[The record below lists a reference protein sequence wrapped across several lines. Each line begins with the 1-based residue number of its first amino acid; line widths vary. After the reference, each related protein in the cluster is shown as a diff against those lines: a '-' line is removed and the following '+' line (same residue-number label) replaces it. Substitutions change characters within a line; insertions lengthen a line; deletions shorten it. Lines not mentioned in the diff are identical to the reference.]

1 MAGGRSATE
10 TSARGRGGGPSLAP
24 RLVLGTGLLVGFFS
38 ALVVASGAS
47 TIGREAFVS
56 MRRQGLGL
64 ARVVALAAGGA
75 AREGLQTDRL
85 KEILDRV
92 AVDGSLVYAG
102 IVDRDGAV
110 VAETGP
116 SGARP
121 IYASRTLPTAPAERQ
136 DRVTGLG
143 GEPLYL
149 FTFPIALRAGAPESP
164 EIATG
169 AGGGPPPP
177 DAGQTGGLGPRAAGA
192 AARRGGT
199 AAPIVTASTNPV
211 RRSPAVVV
219 IAFAAAPVE
228 DARRA
233 FAWQGSLLGLAAAL
247 AAMLLAHVHLRRLVL
262 RPAAELA
269 TAAAELAAG
278 NLGRRAG
285 TTGAG
290 AELEAIGRGIDA
302 LAERLEGEVRGRR
315 RRTEQSGAAMREL
328 ESSVGAVVAGG
339 GSQADA
345 MNRVVATAE
354 SFARS
359 SRDLVSSVSG
369 LSATSEQTT
378 SSILATVAT
387 IEEVAGHADGLTM
400 SVEDTA
406 ATTEEVVASIKEIDR
421 NVELLNQ
428 FVAETSES
436 MSRMGKVIEQVE
448 RNAADSKAISELV
461 AGNAEK
467 GMTAVL
473 HTIEGMDGIYGSVV
487 QTRKVIESVGRKG
500 QEIGLILNVIQ
511 EVTEQTNLLALNA
524 AIIAAQAGEHGRGFG
539 VVAEEFRQLAERT
552 AASAKEIGN
561 LIASFQSETGR
572 AVQAMQEG
580 MGRVEVGSER
590 SREAGRML
598 KEILE
603 SARQSSARVSEI
615 AEAARD
621 QARCREIVGASVE
634 KVRGMAA
641 QIKKATAEQT
651 LGSEQIMSA
660 IENMREMSGHV
671 KRATAEQT
679 RGSRSVTHALG
690 SVGSMI
696 AAIHHAAAEQ
706 AASSDQV
713 VRGLAAVSASLAS
726 NLAAAELLRQTLA
739 TLKSRAQ
746 AVGADITDFSG
757 HP

>member
-10 TSARGRGGGPSLAP
+10 TSARGRGSGPSLAP
-24 RLVLGTGLLVGFFS
+24 RLVLGTGLLVGS
-38 ALVVASGAS
+38 LSGLVVLSGTS
-47 TIGREAFVS
+47 TIGRQAFAS
-56 MRRQGLGL
+56 MRQQGVGL
-64 ARVVALAAGGA
+64 ARIVALAAGA
-75 AREGLQTDRL
+75 AQGPLEADGL
-85 KEILDRV
+85 KAILDRV
-92 AVDGSLVYAG
+92 AVEGSLVYAG

-110 VAETGP
+110 LAETGP

-121 IYASRTLPTAPAERQ
+121 IYASRSLPMAPAERQ
-136 DRVTGLG
+136 DRVTGLA

-149 FTFPIALRAGAPESP
+149 FTFPVVLRGSPPAPP
-164 EIATG
+164 EIAMS
-169 AGGGPPPP
+169 AGRSPLADEP
-177 DAGQTGGLGPRAAGA
+177 GQAGLGPRAAGA
-192 AARRGGT
+192 AARRGSAG
-199 AAPIVTASTNPV
+199 ADAH
-211 RRSPAVVV
+211 RSPAVVQV
-219 IAFAAAPVE
+219 AFAAAPVD

-233 FAWQGSLLGLAAAL
+233 FAWQGSLLGLAATL
-247 AAMLLAHVHLRRLVL
+247 GAMLLMHVQLRLYVL
-262 RPAAELA
+262 RPSEDLA
-269 TAAAELAAG
+269 SAAADLAAG
-278 NLGRRAG
+278 RFGRRSAAG
-285 TTGAG
+285 GA
-290 AELEAIGRGIDA
+290 ASEMTAIGRGIDA
-302 LAERLEGEVRGRR
+302 LAERLEGTVRGLRGR
-315 RRTEQSGAAMREL
+315 SEQSGASVRDL
-328 ESSVGAVVAGG
+328 ESSVGAVLL
-339 GSQADA
+339 GSVSQTDT

-359 SRDLVSSVSG
+359 TRDLVSSVSS
-369 LSATSEQTT
+369 LSSSSEQTT

-406 ATTEEVVASIKEIDR
+406 ATTQEVVDSIKEIDR
-421 NVELLNQ
+421 NVELLNE

-487 QTRKVIESVGRKG
+487 QTRQVIESVGRKG

-603 SARQSSARVSEI
+603 SARQSYARVSEI

-621 QARCREIVGASVE
+621 QARCREVVGASVE

-660 IENMREMSGHV
+660 VENMREMSGHV

-696 AAIHHAAAEQ
+696 AGLHHAAAEQ
-706 AASSDQV
+706 ATSSDQV
-713 VRGLAAVSASLAS
+713 LKGLTAVSASLAS
-726 NLAAAELLRQTLA
+726 NLAVAERLRQALA
-739 TLKSRAQ
+739 TLRGSTEGIAAEIEGFTATR
-746 AVGADITDFSG
+746 
-757 HP
+757 